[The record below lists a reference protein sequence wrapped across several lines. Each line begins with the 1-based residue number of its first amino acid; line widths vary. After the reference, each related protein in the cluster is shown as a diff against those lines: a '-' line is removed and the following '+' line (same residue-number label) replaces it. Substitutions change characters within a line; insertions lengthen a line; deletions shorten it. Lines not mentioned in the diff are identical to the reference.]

1 MLTESAVSISGKVAF
16 KYCYCNMLTK
26 EIYKEKLYKEKFIR
40 RHVPSMV
47 MVNFT
52 KDCILDSFRI
62 LCNQKLP
69 PQLRSPCRS
78 ANWQRKYWTFFD
90 QRLLL
95 RQSNGIKIKISREP
109 PIASLESNCENV
121 LSSSEGV
128 ADVEFLYFFFD
139 QTEPVVLAKVVIWDI
154 G

>member
-1 MLTESAVSISGKVAF
+1 MTHLEYFATKNCHPNWDHHVDLQTGNISI
-16 KYCYCNMLTK
+16 
-26 EIYKEKLYKEKFIR
+26 E
-40 RHVPSMV
+40 
-47 MVNFT
+47 
-52 KDCILDSFRI
+52 
-62 LCNQKLP
+62 Q
-69 PQLRSPCRS
+69 
-78 ANWQRKYWTFFD
+78 FFD

-128 ADVEFLYFFFD
+128 ADVEFFYFFFD